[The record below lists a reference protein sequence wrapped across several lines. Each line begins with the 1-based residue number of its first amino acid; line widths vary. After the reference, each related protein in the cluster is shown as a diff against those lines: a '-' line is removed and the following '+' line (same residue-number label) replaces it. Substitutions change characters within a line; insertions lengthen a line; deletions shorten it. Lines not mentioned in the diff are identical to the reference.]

1 VTAFFVVVV
10 VVVCVCKLLS
20 YRPQLHRRFVL
31 TLPASQFISV
41 HLSSSHEIDA
51 GKVRRTHTAIA
62 Q

>member
-1 VTAFFVVVV
+1 MTAFFVVVVVV

-41 HLSSSHEIDA
+41 HLSSSQFISVHLMRLMQA
-51 GKVRRTHTAIA
+51 K
-62 Q
+62 